1 MKNFIKKTAVS
12 VIAAAMLI
20 SAASCGNQAATGE
33 TTLASG
39 QSAPAA
45 TSATS
50 VDFSQYEFSTMYGS
64 QLINYLDHQYYFNGQ
79 AIPLA
84 ESNFYFIEALK
95 DLTNMASYGAF
106 PMTAEGWIDLSAEV
120 NGEIPGGT
128 EGKIYANYGEFFVE
142 YAEGM
147 IENAYVV
154 NALAEQ
160 DGLELPEE
168 TVTLINDTISIDFAN
183 AAAQGGYTLDQYLKL
198 FYGESCDET
207 TMQGIMYRYKLA
219 DLYTNTY
226 CENYEFN
233 EEDIMVPN
241 IRYAL
246 FYAPEGTSEEEM
258 AAQEALATTLME
270 NSVDPAGEPSLEM
283 FDVYATFSARQ
294 YENGDEGCYQYGEIP
309 VELGQTASAFEE
321 WAYGEDREEG
331 DIDLIYA
338 PEFGYFVVGYLGL
351 TEIDQSSKDQI
362 AFAALADYIKG
373 IIDSGTYEFYGEGE
387 FVTPDPVVP
396 SPTDAATGEP
406 VVPSGAAPETPAQKI
421 DPKELAVTIL
431 AGIGGIAVIGG
442 IVYGIASLAKK
453 SGSKAEETE
462 ESEESERSGRS
473 GKAVKDID
481 KTSDEDEKFE
491 DDIEASSDEDTNDNE
506 D

>member
-1 MKNFIKKTAVS
+1 MLDSKETGSIKMKDIIKKTAVS
-12 VIAAAMLI
+12 MITATMLLSAAA
-20 SAASCGNQAATGE
+20 CGNQAAPAGE
-33 TTLASG
+33 TTLAAG
-39 QSAPAA
+39 QAVQQSTA
-45 TSATS
+45 STS
-50 VDFSQYEFSTMYGS
+50 VDFSQYEFSSMYGS

-106 PMTAEGWIDLSAEV
+106 PMTSEGWIDLSAEV

-128 EGKIYANYGEFFVE
+128 EGRIYANYGEFFVE

-147 IENAYVV
+147 LENAYVV

-160 DGLELPEE
+160 DGLTLPEE

-183 AAAQGGYTLDQYLKL
+183 AAAQGGYSLDQYLKL
-198 FYGESCDET
+198 FYGESCDEA

-219 DLYTNTY
+219 DLYTTTY
-226 CENYEFN
+226 CENYEFD
-233 EEDIMVPN
+233 EDEIMVPN

-246 FYAPEGTSEEEM
+246 FYAPDGTSEEDM
-258 AAQEALATTLME
+258 AAQEELATALLE
-270 NSVDPAGEPSLEM
+270 SSVDGEGNPDLEQ
-283 FDVYATFSARQ
+283 FELRGILSER
-294 YENGDEGCYQYGEIP
+294 NGECYQYGEIP

-331 DIDLIYA
+331 DIDMIYA

-351 TEIDQSSKDQI
+351 TEIEQSSKDQI
-362 AFAALADYIKG
+362 AFAALADYIKE
-373 IIDSGTYEFYGEGE
+373 IIDSDTYEFYGEGE

-396 SPTDAATGEP
+396 SPTDPSTGEP
-406 VVPSGAAPETPAQKI
+406 VAPSNAASQDPAKKI

-431 AGIGGIAVIGG
+431 AGIGGIAVVGG
-442 IVYGIASLAKK
+442 IFYGIASLVKK
-453 SGSKAEETE
+453 GGA
-462 ESEESERSGRS
+462 
-473 GKAVKDID
+473 GKAAKPDDDGDAFD
-481 KTSDEDEKFE
+481 KISDAESSG
-491 DDIEASSDEDTNDNE
+491 DDHDHIEDEDTDDNE